1 MMKFFMSLHG
11 LHYHWEPSFFV
22 RVLERIDPEHI
33 IDGFE
38 VNGNPDDAYEREF
51 MITLTRHLKSTSRRI
66 QFHSH
71 FGFNYYYNDLDKLNE
86 LLTFYHKLSIIYGS
100 SISLV
105 LHPVDSFDVEIAIS
119 RTHKLLENIELL
131 TKINR
136 FNLNYTLENLNN
148 TSSHHRLNTR
158 ELGDL
163 IKRHDLINFCW
174 DIGHEVSE
182 ACCDYQLKEHMAS
195 RLSNV
200 HIHDIHQKD
209 HAPFIYGATDYKR
222 SIDYLFTLGYEG
234 SLIVEINIALLEG
247 NSLLEKF
254 KKYMKNIHLL
264 KSYYIESYLLDSV
277 QESNIAD

>member
-1 MMKFFMSLHG
+1 MKFFMSLHG

-22 RVLERIDPEHI
+22 RVLERIDPKHI

-38 VNGNPDDAYEREF
+38 VNGNPDDIYERDF
-51 MITLTRHLKSTSRRI
+51 MISLTRHLRTTSRKI

-86 LLTFYHKLSIIYGS
+86 LLSFYHSLSIIYGTS
-100 SISLV
+100 LSLV
-105 LHPVDSFDVEIAIS
+105 LHPVDSFDIEIAIS
-119 RTHKLLENIELL
+119 RTHKLLENVALL

-136 FNLNYTLENLNN
+136 FNLKYTLENLNN
-148 TSSHHRLNTR
+148 TSSHHRLNTS
-158 ELGDL
+158 ELAEL
-163 IKRHDLINFCW
+163 INRHNTINFCW

-182 ACCDYQLKEHMAS
+182 SCCHYQLKENMAS

-222 SIDYLFTLGYEG
+222 SIDYLTTIDYKD
-234 SLIVEINIALLEG
+234 SVIVEINIALLEG

-254 KKYMKNIHLL
+254 KNYINNIDLL
-264 KSYYIESYLLDSV
+264 KSYYADTYLFDSEEEARIV
-277 QESNIAD
+277 D